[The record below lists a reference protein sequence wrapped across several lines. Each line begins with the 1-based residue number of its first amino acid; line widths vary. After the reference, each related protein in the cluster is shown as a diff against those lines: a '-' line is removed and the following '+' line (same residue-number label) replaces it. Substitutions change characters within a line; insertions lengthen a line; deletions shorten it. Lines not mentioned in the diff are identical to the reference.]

1 MHLIQSLKNE
11 YCFDLPLFSKY
22 PTTSIKSYF
31 YKMTNFIFRTPG
43 LYCICYT
50 VFYENTSALVPINS
64 FKLLLRGM
72 GAENLC
78 DSLIIHK
85 SDQVDPWHE
94 ILTFGTGQGFISQLG
109 LEEHNK
115 VNIKTFRMEP
125 ASISRKWFLT

>member
-1 MHLIQSLKNE
+1 MLFSEVTSAISFERRNLGKELVDARNNLIDMHLLQSLKNE

-43 LYCICYT
+43 LYCIWYT
-50 VFYENTSALVPINS
+50 VFYENTSALGPINS

-85 SDQVDPWHE
+85 SDQVDP
-94 ILTFGTGQGFISQLG
+94 
-109 LEEHNK
+109 
-115 VNIKTFRMEP
+115 
-125 ASISRKWFLT
+125 